1 MWYCFKKED
10 RNRIIE
16 FCRSKFL
23 QEFRRCGNFL
33 RHKQIII
40 NPGVL
45 KQQFPDLE
53 VFKIVQPVGSY
64 MIAGP
69 EFFMKATIPEKIW
82 QKQLT
87 LLFHN
92 GYVLAQT

>member
-1 MWYCFKKED
+1 MINFFNLPFYRVWYCFKKED

-16 FCRSKFL
+16 FCRDKFFE
-23 QEFRRCGNFL
+23 EFISCGNFL

-40 NPGVL
+40 NPEVL

-69 EFFMKATIPEKIW
+69 GALHE
-82 QKQLT
+82 
-87 LLFHN
+87 
-92 GYVLAQT
+92 G